1 MIYGKVDGSYVYR
14 YKYRKAERKN
24 FKSKI
29 HTHRKKV
36 IRCIIIL
43 AIFSSKFEFFQD
55 KIFLKIAVL
64 AE

>member
-1 MIYGKVDGSYVYR
+1 MIEGKVDSSYI
-14 YKYRKAERKN
+14 YRKAERKN

-29 HTHRKKV
+29 HIKYIYIGTKV
-36 IRCIIIL
+36 ILCFIIL
-43 AIFSSKFEFFQD
+43 AIFFSKFEFFQD